1 MWNLFKRGHLSA
13 KKIYHQDIK
22 ALVVLDE
29 QNIRSNQCNQTRAA
43 MHGMMPVCS
52 EYNDK
57 WMPLAHES
65 A

>member
-1 MWNLFKRGHLSA
+1 MWILFKRDHLSA

-22 ALVVLDE
+22 ALVFLDE
-29 QNIRSNQCNQTRAA
+29 QNIRSNQYNQTRAA

-52 EYNDK
+52 EYIDK